1 MTGLR
6 GRCSR
11 REGRQGAT
19 SAGVRTDSGAWSSR
33 RASSRHQRRSSWSQV
48 ILTST
53 ELPPKKAQRGAPQQV
68 RAWRDALSPCR
79 CLPTNRE
86 SPPHPGTREAAGT
99 LGAESQSKD
108 TAIAVAG
115 QEPPPRSGPGTNA
128 RPTGTR
134 RSRKVG
140 EGPSPAFRSPVEPRS
155 ASQPQHH
162 LLACNVAWRAEQAGG
177 QLPSLPAP
185 GF

>member
-1 MTGLR
+1 MR
-6 GRCSR
+6 G
-11 REGRQGAT
+11 GGAGGGAT

-86 SPPHPGTREAAGT
+86 PPPHPGTREAAGT

-108 TAIAVAG
+108 TAIAVVG
-115 QEPPPRSGPGTNA
+115 QGPRPRSGPGTNA

-140 EGPSPAFRSPVEPRS
+140 EGPSPVFRSPWSPAAPARPSTTFS
-155 ASQPQHH
+155 ACD
-162 LLACNVAWRAEQAGG
+162 AAGRAERASG

>member
-11 REGRQGAT
+11 REGRRGDERR
-19 SAGVRTDSGAWSSR
+19 GPDRLRRLSSR

-53 ELPPKKAQRGAPQQV
+53 ELPPKEAQRGAPQQV

-115 QEPPPRSGPGTNA
+115 QEPRPRSGPGTNA

-140 EGPSPAFRSPVEPRS
+140 EGPSPVFRSPVEPRS